1 MLGTLVPNGLQA
13 QVAEV
18 DEKAER
24 YLDAYMMYNDG
35 ERTEKEGNLEEALR
49 KYREAS
55 GVFDSLAKTDPG
67 WETNM
72 IGMRRRKVA
81 DSMARVQGMLQR
93 EIAKVRKAKAEH
105 SGEKSKNRRRIGFQ
119 PS

>member
-81 DSMARVQGMLQR
+81 VPVDAIVMGAGRCPD
-93 EIAKVRKAKAEH
+93 H
-105 SGEKSKNRRRIGFQ
+105 
-119 PS
+119 